1 MISKIKEMLS
11 ELSKFKVQK
20 ILDLDYKKRNDIKI
34 FHSSAKLTDSDS
46 DIDETFKSTHQS
58 IKTNQKKYT
67 CEDWNVLDVTIK
79 HDIKVFACKYKE
91 KK

>member
-1 MISKIKEMLS
+1 MLS

-46 DIDETFKSTHQS
+46 DIDEAFKSVHQS
-58 IKTNQKKYT
+58 IKTK
-67 CEDWNVLDVTIK
+67 
-79 HDIKVFACKYKE
+79 
-91 KK
+91 